1 MSGLRSLQRRDD
13 GVELWAIIPR
23 EADACRTYLVRGP
36 DAGLADA
43 EFDRLTGA
51 EMEYERRLGAVL
63 RDVARRSPQSC

>member
-1 MSGLRSLQRRDD
+1 MTRLRSLQRRDD
-13 GVELWAIIPR
+13 GIELWAIIPR

-51 EMEYERRLGAVL
+51 ELEYERRLGAAL
-63 RDVARRSPQSC
+63 CDAARRSPEGC